1 MEQIEALTSLLSR
14 PGRIAITTHQKPDG
28 DAMGS
33 SLGLYHYLVKCG
45 HRVTVVSPT
54 EYADFLKWIPGSDKV
69 LVGPADPDLARW
81 TFDGAD
87 LIFCLDFNGLSRIN
101 EFEPMVRDSYAK
113 KIVVD
118 HHPDPEGFED
128 ITFLD
133 TSASSTAEMIYRIIV
148 ALGDKEK
155 IDLPIAEALYT
166 GVMTDTGSF
175 RYTNTSAEVHRM
187 VAHFIEIGINVNRI
201 HDLLFSNFNAERFK
215 FLGYCLLNCL
225 HVLPEYKTA
234 YIKLEKEVFRQ
245 FNVKAGDT
253 EGLVNYA
260 MSIKDVNLAILITTQ
275 DDLVK
280 MSFRSRGE
288 VSASEFAQKF
298 EGGGH
303 FYAAGGKSKD
313 SLEDT
318 EKRLLSLLEEK
329 KEVLLTNA
337 LA

>member
-1 MEQIEALTSLLSR
+1 MEQIEALKSLLSR
-14 PGRIAITTHQKPDG
+14 PRRIAITTHHKPDG
-28 DAMGS
+28 DAIGS
-33 SLGLYHYLVKCG
+33 SLGLYHYLLKGG
-45 HRVTVVSPT
+45 HKVTIVSPT
-54 EYADFLKWIPGSDKV
+54 EYADFLKWIPGNDKV
-69 LVGPADPDLARW
+69 LIGPNDPDLARW

-87 LIFCLDFNGLSRIN
+87 IIFCLDFNGLSRIN
-101 EFEPMVRDSYAK
+101 EFEPMVRDSYAQK
-113 KIVVD
+113 VMID
-118 HHPDPEGFED
+118 HHPDPEGFEN
-128 ITFLD
+128 IAFLD
-133 TSASSTAEMIYRIIV
+133 TAASSTAELVYRIMV
-148 ALGDKEK
+148 AMGDADKL
-155 IDLPIAEALYT
+155 DLPIAEALYT

-187 VAHFIEIGINVNRI
+187 VAHFIETGINVNRI
-201 HDLLFSNFNAERFK
+201 HDLIFANFSAERYK

-225 HVLPEYKTA
+225 YVLPEYKTA
-234 YIKLEKEVFRQ
+234 YIKLEKEIFRQ

-260 MSIKDVNLAILITTQ
+260 MSIKDVNLAVLITTQ

-288 VSASEFAQKF
+288 VSASEFAKNF

-318 EKRLLSLLEEK
+318 EKRFLQLLEEK
-329 KEVLLTNA
+329 KQI